1 LGILYILAAI
11 TFIIL
16 LFINVGWLTSNLYL
30 TIIGEIESFV
40 KGTNP
45 IENIYYSSY
54 LKWILLIDVL
64 WLLTALFFMIQRKN
78 YKTDAKLHYL
88 NHKPILNPKICV
100 VLPAYNEAEAI
111 AEVVRNF
118 QKNKFVKYVIV
129 IDNHSSDGTA
139 DIAEKCGSRVIRND
153 KNMGFGYSY
162 ALGLKESLKT
172 DANIIVTAEA
182 DNSFNSY
189 DIPKMLP
196 YLDNCDMAV
205 GTRQNQVLTEKGNQ
219 NSLLHVWGNFFLA
232 KLIQIKYF
240 SLLHTGVVNLTDVGC
255 NFRLFR
261 AEALKK
267 IVNELSYPS
276 TDKVKAGIGVA
287 IHLTMIG
294 IQKDLRIIELPV
306 TFNKRAGKSKIGSNR
321 RIRAIKIGLIFL
333 WLILKT

>member
-1 LGILYILAAI
+1 
-11 TFIIL
+11 
-16 LFINVGWLTSNLYL
+16 
-30 TIIGEIESFV
+30 
-40 KGTNP
+40 
-45 IENIYYSSY
+45 
-54 LKWILLIDVL
+54 
-64 WLLTALFFMIQRKN
+64 MIQRKN
-78 YKTDAKLHYL
+78 YKTDVKLHYL

-267 IVNELSYPS
+267 IVNELTYPS

>member
-1 LGILYILAAI
+1 MGILYILAAI

-40 KGTNP
+40 EGTNP

-78 YKTDAKLHYL
+78 YKTDARLHYL

-100 VLPAYNEAEAI
+100 VLPAYNEAEVI

-267 IVNELSYPS
+267 IVNELTYPS

>member
-1 LGILYILAAI
+1 MGILYILAAI

-16 LFINVGWLTSNLYL
+16 FFINVGWLTSNLYL

-64 WLLTALFFMIQRKN
+64 WLFTALFFMIQRKN
-78 YKTDAKLHYL
+78 YKTNAKLHYL

-267 IVNELSYPS
+267 IVNELTYPS

>member
-1 LGILYILAAI
+1 LGTLYILAAI

-16 LFINVGWLTSNLYL
+16 FFINVGWLTSNLYL

-64 WLLTALFFMIQRKN
+64 WLLIALFFMIQRKN
-78 YKTDAKLHYL
+78 FKTDAKLHYL

-267 IVNELSYPS
+267 IVNELTYPS

>member
-1 LGILYILAAI
+1 MGILYILAAI

-16 LFINVGWLTSNLYL
+16 FFINVGWLTSNLYL

-189 DIPKMLP
+189 DIPKTLP

-261 AEALKK
+261 TEALKK
-267 IVNELSYPS
+267 IVNELTYPS

>member
-1 LGILYILAAI
+1 MGILYILAAI

-267 IVNELSYPS
+267 IVNELTYPS

-306 TFNKRAGKSKIGSNR
+306 TFNKRSGNSKIGSNR
-321 RIRAIKIGLIFL
+321 RMRAIKIGFIFL

>member
-16 LFINVGWLTSNLYL
+16 FFINVGWLTSNLYL

-78 YKTDAKLHYL
+78 YKTDARVHYL

-267 IVNELSYPS
+267 IVNELTYPS

-306 TFNKRAGKSKIGSNR
+306 TFNKRVGKSKIGSNR

>member
-1 LGILYILAAI
+1 MGILYILAAI

-16 LFINVGWLTSNLYL
+16 FFINVGWLTSNLYL
-30 TIIGEIESFV
+30 TITGEIDSFV

-45 IENIYYSSY
+45 IESIYYSSY

-64 WLLTALFFMIQRKN
+64 WLLIALFFMIQRKN
-78 YKTDAKLHYL
+78 FKTDAKLHYL

-267 IVNELSYPS
+267 IVNELTYPR

>member
-16 LFINVGWLTSNLYL
+16 FFINVGWLTSNLYL

-118 QKNKFVKYVIV
+118 QKSKFVKYVIV

-267 IVNELSYPS
+267 IVNELTYPS

>member
-1 LGILYILAAI
+1 MGILYILAAI

-40 KGTNP
+40 EGTNP

-78 YKTDAKLHYL
+78 YKTDARLHYL

-261 AEALKK
+261 TEALKK
-267 IVNELSYPS
+267 IVNELTYPS

-321 RIRAIKIGLIFL
+321 RIRGIKIGLIFL

>member
-1 LGILYILAAI
+1 MGILYILAAI

-16 LFINVGWLTSNLYL
+16 FFINVGWLTSNLYL

-64 WLLTALFFMIQRKN
+64 WLLIALFFMIQRKN
-78 YKTDAKLHYL
+78 FKTDAKLHYL

-100 VLPAYNEAEAI
+100 VLPAYNEAETI

-267 IVNELSYPS
+267 IVNELTYPS

-306 TFNKRAGKSKIGSNR
+306 TFNKRAGKSKLGSNR

>member
-1 LGILYILAAI
+1 MGILYILAAI

-16 LFINVGWLTSNLYL
+16 FFINVGWLTSNLYL

-64 WLLTALFFMIQRKN
+64 WLLIALFFMIQRKN
-78 YKTDAKLHYL
+78 FKTDAKLHYL

-196 YLDNCDMAV
+196 YLDNCDMGI

-267 IVNELSYPS
+267 IVNELTYPS

-306 TFNKRAGKSKIGSNR
+306 TFNKRAGKSKLGSNR

>member
-1 LGILYILAAI
+1 MGILYILAAI

-16 LFINVGWLTSNLYL
+16 FFINVGWLTSNLYL

-40 KGTNP
+40 KGINP

-100 VLPAYNEAEAI
+100 VLPAYNEAETI

-261 AEALKK
+261 TEALKK
-267 IVNELSYPS
+267 IVNELTYPS

>member
-1 LGILYILAAI
+1 MGILYILAAI

-16 LFINVGWLTSNLYL
+16 FFINVGWLTSNLYL

-205 GTRQNQVLTEKGNQ
+205 GTRQNQVLTQKGNQ
-219 NSLLHVWGNFFLA
+219 NSFLHVWGNFFLA

-267 IVNELSYPS
+267 IVNELTYPS

>member
-1 LGILYILAAI
+1 MGILYILAAI

-16 LFINVGWLTSNLYL
+16 FFINVGWLTSNLYL

-78 YKTDAKLHYL
+78 YKTDARVHYL

-267 IVNELSYPS
+267 IVNELTYPS

-306 TFNKRAGKSKIGSNR
+306 TFNKRAGKSKIGSSR

>member
-1 LGILYILAAI
+1 MGILYILAAI

-16 LFINVGWLTSNLYL
+16 FFINVGWLTSNLYL

-78 YKTDAKLHYL
+78 YKTDARLHYL

-267 IVNELSYPS
+267 IVNELTYPS

-306 TFNKRAGKSKIGSNR
+306 TFNKRAGESKLGSNR

>member
-16 LFINVGWLTSNLYL
+16 FFINVGWLTSNLYL
-30 TIIGEIESFV
+30 TIIGEVESFV

-267 IVNELSYPS
+267 IVNELTYPS

>member
-1 LGILYILAAI
+1 MGILYILAAI

-16 LFINVGWLTSNLYL
+16 FFINIGWLTSNLYL

-255 NFRLFR
+255 NFRFFR

-267 IVNELSYPS
+267 IVDELTYPG
-276 TDKVKAGIGVA
+276 TDKVKVELGIT

-306 TFNKRAGKSKIGSNR
+306 TFNKRSGKSKIGSNR
-321 RIRAIKIGLIFL
+321 RIRGIKIGLIFL

>member
-1 LGILYILAAI
+1 MGILYILAAI

-16 LFINVGWLTSNLYL
+16 FFINVGWLTSNLYL
-30 TIIGEIESFV
+30 TIIGEVESFV

-267 IVNELSYPS
+267 IVNELTYPS

-306 TFNKRAGKSKIGSNR
+306 TFNKRAGKSKIGSSR

>member
-1 LGILYILAAI
+1 MGILYILAAI

-16 LFINVGWLTSNLYL
+16 FFINVGWLTSNLYL

-267 IVNELSYPS
+267 IVNELTYPS

-287 IHLTMIG
+287 IHLTMIV

-306 TFNKRAGKSKIGSNR
+306 TFNKIAGKSKIGSNR

>member
-1 LGILYILAAI
+1 
-11 TFIIL
+11 
-16 LFINVGWLTSNLYL
+16 
-30 TIIGEIESFV
+30 
-40 KGTNP
+40 
-45 IENIYYSSY
+45 
-54 LKWILLIDVL
+54 
-64 WLLTALFFMIQRKN
+64 M
-78 YKTDAKLHYL
+78 
-88 NHKPILNPKICV
+88 
-100 VLPAYNEAEAI
+100 
-111 AEVVRNF
+111 
-118 QKNKFVKYVIV
+118 

-267 IVNELSYPS
+267 IVNELTYPS

-306 TFNKRAGKSKIGSNR
+306 TFNKRAGKSKIGSSR

>member
-1 LGILYILAAI
+1 
-11 TFIIL
+11 
-16 LFINVGWLTSNLYL
+16 
-30 TIIGEIESFV
+30 
-40 KGTNP
+40 
-45 IENIYYSSY
+45 
-54 LKWILLIDVL
+54 
-64 WLLTALFFMIQRKN
+64 
-78 YKTDAKLHYL
+78 
-88 NHKPILNPKICV
+88 
-100 VLPAYNEAEAI
+100 
-111 AEVVRNF
+111 
-118 QKNKFVKYVIV
+118 
-129 IDNHSSDGTA
+129 
-139 DIAEKCGSRVIRND
+139 
-153 KNMGFGYSY
+153 MGFGYSY

-267 IVNELSYPS
+267 IVNELTYPS

>member
-1 LGILYILAAI
+1 
-11 TFIIL
+11 
-16 LFINVGWLTSNLYL
+16 
-30 TIIGEIESFV
+30 
-40 KGTNP
+40 
-45 IENIYYSSY
+45 
-54 LKWILLIDVL
+54 
-64 WLLTALFFMIQRKN
+64 
-78 YKTDAKLHYL
+78 
-88 NHKPILNPKICV
+88 
-100 VLPAYNEAEAI
+100 
-111 AEVVRNF
+111 
-118 QKNKFVKYVIV
+118 
-129 IDNHSSDGTA
+129 
-139 DIAEKCGSRVIRND
+139 
-153 KNMGFGYSY
+153 
-162 ALGLKESLKT
+162 
-172 DANIIVTAEA
+172 
-182 DNSFNSY
+182 
-189 DIPKMLP
+189 MLP

-261 AEALKK
+261 TEALKK
-267 IVNELSYPS
+267 IVNELTYPS

>member
-1 LGILYILAAI
+1 MGILYILAAI

-118 QKNKFVKYVIV
+118 QKSKFVKYVIV

-261 AEALKK
+261 TEALKK
-267 IVNELSYPS
+267 IVNELTYPS

-306 TFNKRAGKSKIGSNR
+306 TFNKRVGKSKIGSNR
-321 RIRAIKIGLIFL
+321 RIRAI
-333 WLILKT
+333 

>member
-1 LGILYILAAI
+1 MGILYILAAI

-16 LFINVGWLTSNLYL
+16 FFINVGWLTSNLYL

-64 WLLTALFFMIQRKN
+64 WLLIALFFMIQRKN
-78 YKTDAKLHYL
+78 YKTDARLHYL

-205 GTRQNQVLTEKGNQ
+205 GTRQNQVLTQKGNQ
-219 NSLLHVWGNFFLA
+219 NSFLHVWGNFFLA

-267 IVNELSYPS
+267 IVNELTYPN